1 LRLLSAIA
9 SGCDVATRQLFEDP
23 SNFYILDLASAG
35 SDSLGISPVAQ
46 VCVCFFLGNCFAA
59 LEDPPEKEGSSTL
72 DSVRL
77 TRKSFLNVIETRIGL
92 PRFSDL
98 LKRPI
103 TSGKRGQTK
112 DTMKNLFFS
121 SGFETFY
128 RAQVESIR
136 SRIYTFYAGD
146 GDGADSGSDSS
157 LRMIVDIQ
165 KEKILELERV
175 LAANNIRIDVIGPTA
190 ADSDSEAEGRSREKG
205 RDGNRGEK
213 IVPGNEGDME
223 STPGLPDST
232 AQLARI
238 KELESSL
245 LESDSEVLALQ
256 QLLVEKENEKQK
268 EIQLLLTHN
277 LGNSGTLDL
286 NQIYPESEMQTFGA
300 VNPLGGDN
308 PGPGPTVSGLI
319 SFDLPTF
326 ECVFLPVCYHFIH
339 PTHKTNTY
347 ALTAIHPYKHL
358 YPHPT
363 QDLSHRSQR
372 NWNARGKEQKKLKN
386 SFSI

>member
-1 LRLLSAIA
+1 VFLALLRLLSAIA

-59 LEDPPEKEGSSTL
+59 LEDPQEKEGSSTV

-121 SGFETFY
+121 KGFEAFY

-157 LRMIVDIQ
+157 LRMIVDMQ

-175 LAANNIRIDVIGPTA
+175 LTANNIRTDVIGLTA
-190 ADSDSEAEGRSREKG
+190 ADGDNDEAEERNNEKD
-205 RDGNRGEK
+205 RDGDRGERSE
-213 IVPGNEGDME
+213 PESEGDTG
-223 STPGLPDST
+223 SAVGITPGLLDST
-232 AQLARI
+232 AQLDRI
-238 KELESSL
+238 KDLELSL
-245 LESDSEVLALQ
+245 LESDNEVIALQ
-256 QLLVEKENEKQK
+256 QLLVEKENEKQ
-268 EIQLLLTHN
+268 QLMSQNKINNN
-277 LGNSGTLDL
+277 LGNSGTLEL
-286 NQIYPESEMQTFGA
+286 NQIYPDSEKQTFGA
-300 VNPLGGDN
+300 VNPLGGEN
-308 PGPGPTVSGLI
+308 LSPGPTVSGLI
-319 SFDLPTF
+319 
-326 ECVFLPVCYHFIH
+326 
-339 PTHKTNTY
+339 
-347 ALTAIHPYKHL
+347 
-358 YPHPT
+358 
-363 QDLSHRSQR
+363 
-372 NWNARGKEQKKLKN
+372 
-386 SFSI
+386 